1 MIDKKLLL
9 AKCLVSGR
17 VLSPLSRIRAA
28 CRTDIPI
35 LAYHRIW
42 DIGEEDKFPFD
53 VELVS
58 ACIADFRWQ
67 MEYVRQNFDPITF
80 DKLLKIIDG
89 EISAPPR
96 PIIITF
102 DDGFEDNY
110 QHAFPVLNSLDIP
123 ATIFLSTGYIGGE
136 QTFWSDRLAQL
147 FLRAS
152 TGDLNVSGLGGPIRF
167 SADVASRRQAIR
179 SVLGELKRMPNERRL
194 EVLSDLEAEFGSAG
208 DERSAPESRPMNWNQ
223 VREMAIAGIEFGS
236 HTVTHPILANLTDD
250 DLRFELVESR
260 RVIEEQIGKSVSVIS
275 YPVGGRTAFNDRVR
289 QAVALAGYRLGVSY
303 LPGTNRLPGIDH
315 YGMCRQHV
323 ERYTER
329 PYFAAMLGL
338 PEVFQ

>member
-9 AKCLVSGR
+9 AKCLVTGR

-42 DIGEEDKFPFD
+42 DISDEDQFSFD

-58 ACIADFRWQ
+58 AGIADFRWQ

-80 DKLLKIIDG
+80 ETLLKIVDG

-96 PIIITF
+96 PIIVTF

-110 QHAFPVLNSLDIP
+110 QHAFPVLSSLDIP
-123 ATIFLSTGYIGGE
+123 ATIFLSTGYINGD
-136 QTFWSDRLAQL
+136 QTFWYDRLAHQI
-147 FLRAS
+147 LRAPERE
-152 TGDLNVSGLGGPIRF
+152 LNVTGLAGPLRLL
-167 SADVASRRQAIR
+167 ADIPSRRQTIR

-194 EVLSDLEAEFGSAG
+194 EALRIIEVELGSAA
-208 DERSAPESRPMNWNQ
+208 DNLPATESRPMNWNQ
-223 VREMAIAGIEFGS
+223 VREMARAGIEFGS

-260 RVIEEQIGKSVSVIS
+260 RAIEEQIRKPVSVIC

-289 QAVALAGYRLGVSY
+289 QAAALAGYRLGISY
-303 LPGTNRLPGIDH
+303 LPGTNPLRGIDR
-315 YGMCRQHV
+315 YGMRRQHV